1 MKRNITNEFVLALR
15 TISVSKVQNIIKSLR
30 RIEFVLERLS
40 EAILVKSYYLCV
52 YKFISRQYE
61 KEKRTNLTAVVLY
74 AESRK
79 TNQYRRY

>member
-15 TISVSKVQNIIKSLR
+15 TILVSKVQNIIKSVR

-40 EAILVKSYYLCV
+40 EAILVKPHYLCV
-52 YKFISRQYE
+52 YKFINRQYE
-61 KEKRTNLTAVVLY
+61 KEKRTSLTAVVLY

>member
-1 MKRNITNEFVLALR
+1 MKRIITNDFVLALR

-30 RIEFVLERLS
+30 RIKFVLERLS
-40 EAILVKSYYLCV
+40 EAIHVKPHYLCV

-79 TNQYRRY
+79 INRYRRY